1 MKVGVLAKLKIQ
13 PDMNEAFEKA
23 FLSYQ
28 QTVIDSE
35 SGNIFFGLH
44 RSREDACTYTVMEQ
58 YDGQAAL
65 NIHQSADYYKNIPET
80 FGQYMAGPPDIEFLD
95 GVS

>member
-13 PDMNEAFEKA
+13 PGMNDAFEKA
-23 FLSYQ
+23 FLNYQ

-44 RSREDACTYTVMEQ
+44 QSREDACAYTVMEQ
-58 YDGQAAL
+58 YDDQAAL
-65 NIHQSADYYKNIPET
+65 DVHQSAEYYKNIPET
-80 FGQYMAGPPDIEFLD
+80 FGQYMAGPPEIDFLD
-95 GVS
+95 GLS